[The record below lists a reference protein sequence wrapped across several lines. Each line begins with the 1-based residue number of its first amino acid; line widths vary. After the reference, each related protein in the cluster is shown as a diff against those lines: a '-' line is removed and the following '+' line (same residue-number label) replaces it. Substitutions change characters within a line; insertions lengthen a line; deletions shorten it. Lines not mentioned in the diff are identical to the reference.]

1 MRHLVRTRR
10 KSTNKVLGE
19 IIFWSFRTITH
30 SGQDSLNQLFSLFS
44 RCEILRV
51 NDSVNFFWMSPKH
64 SWEIPLAAFF
74 FNHTRVDFSLL
85 RCVLRL
91 FLLEGHPNYS
101 VLVFRMTR
109 GVVAVVAA
117 ARAKGNSCWMESCS
131 QLAGIRDSCTSWGD
145 TTSIRPLTTGPL
157 TNRLRQLA
165 PKTTRPL
172 GFLWIYHNP
181 TQPNLTML
189 SGAMFS
195 MP

>member
-30 SGQDSLNQLFSLFS
+30 SGQCGLRPSLNQLFKNFQQMWNSSCQWLSQFLLNVS
-44 RCEILRV
+44 EAFLRNPTRCL
-51 NDSVNFFWMSPKH
+51 
-64 SWEIPLAAFF
+64 F

-101 VLVFRMTR
+101 VLVFRMAR

-157 TNRLRQLA
+157 TIRSRQLA

-181 TQPNLTML
+181 TQPNLT
-189 SGAMFS
+189 
-195 MP
+195 